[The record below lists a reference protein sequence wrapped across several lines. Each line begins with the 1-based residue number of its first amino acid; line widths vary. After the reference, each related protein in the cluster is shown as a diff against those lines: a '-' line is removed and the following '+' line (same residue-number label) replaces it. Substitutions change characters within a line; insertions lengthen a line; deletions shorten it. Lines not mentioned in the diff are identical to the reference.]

1 MKLSQSVRDSWMTN
15 VSAHNLRTELYLLQP
30 FIDGDGVEFE
40 GVDLL
45 IYSML
50 GHLKDSL

>member
-1 MKLSQSVRDSWMTN
+1 MIN
-15 VSAHNLRTELYLLQP
+15 VKAHNLRTELQLLRH

-50 GHLKDSL
+50 GNLNDSL